1 MAMLAAV
8 FVPFLGDFLSI
19 FTTSPAVFKLVV
31 FVPFLG
37 DFLSILRQIP
47 ELR

>member
-1 MAMLAAV
+1 MGTKV

-19 FTTSPAVFKLVV
+19 FYYVAERTPGHFV

-37 DFLSILRQIP
+37 DFLSI
-47 ELR
+47 